1 MRRTKITE
9 KYQTTVPAEI
19 RKVLGIKPGQE
30 VEWYVMRG
38 RAMLEA
44 PRKIQKPT
52 KFLTGQIK
60 LGVDAVELVRKA
72 REELG

>member
-1 MRRTKITE
+1 MRKTKVTE
-9 KYQTTVPAEI
+9 KYQTTIPAEI

-30 VEWYVMRG
+30 VEWYAMRG

-44 PRKIQKPT
+44 PKKIQEPT
-52 KFLTGQIK
+52 KFLTSQVR
-60 LGVDAVELVRKA
+60 LSVDAVELVRKA

>member
-9 KYQTTVPAEI
+9 KYQTTIPAEI
-19 RKVLGIKPGQE
+19 RKALDIKAGQE
-30 VEWYVMRG
+30 VEWYAMRG

-44 PRKIQKPT
+44 PKKIQKPT

-60 LGVDAVELVRKA
+60 LGVDAVGLVRKA

>member
-9 KYQTTVPAEI
+9 KYQTTIPAEI
-19 RKVLGIKPGQE
+19 RKALGIKPGQE
-30 VEWYVMRG
+30 VEWYAMRG

-44 PRKIQKPT
+44 PRKIPKPT

>member
-9 KYQTTVPAEI
+9 KYQTTIPAEI
-19 RKVLGIKPGQE
+19 RKALGIKPGQE
-30 VEWYVMRG
+30 VEWYTLRG
-38 RAMLEA
+38 RVMLEA
-44 PRKIQKPT
+44 PRKIQRPT
-52 KFLTGQIK
+52 KFLTSQTK

>member
-1 MRRTKITE
+1 MRKTKITE

-19 RKVLGIKPGQE
+19 RKALGIKPGQE
-30 VEWYVMRG
+30 VEWYTMMG

-44 PRKIQKPT
+44 PKKIEKPT
-52 KFLTGQIK
+52 KFLTGQVK
-60 LGVDAVELVRKA
+60 LGVDAVGLVRKT